1 MNRLCLALLLGSS
14 LSAPAF
20 AQSQSQTQTQTGV
33 DDANVVVVTGQR
45 PSNEASA
52 GTKTATPLAETPQSV
67 SVVTSSQI
75 VGLGLQ
81 NLNQALR
88 YVAGITPETRGS
100 SAEVYDLFKLRGF
113 DAPVYLDGMKMFSSA
128 SGYAAPQVDVSRLD
142 RFEVIKGPASVLY
155 GASSP
160 GGLVAQSSKLPID
173 KDLYGAV
180 AGTYG
185 SYDLYRVDAD
195 IGGRAGSDV
204 LWRVYGTANGAS
216 TQQKFGKRERQAISA
231 AVTAGAGS
239 STTFT
244 LLGAYSHDPYNGAY
258 SVFPAVGT
266 LIKNP
271 NGQLPTSFDG
281 GEAGN
286 RFSREQAAL
295 TYIFRHDFGGGW
307 ALRSSGRYQHVGSK
321 LGLIYTSGA
330 PTASDPTL
338 RTFDR
343 ASYSTRE
350 QLNNWTFDT
359 SITGSVRTG
368 PVRHELLFGADRQVS
383 HSDEVYAFG
392 TATPLNVYA
401 PIYGTI
407 AVPQTPEAIGGV
419 DTIDTRQ
426 RQQGVYGQDQMSLGG
441 LRLVVSGR
449 QDWVHTYQVGSTPR
463 DDQKLT
469 WRVAGLYVTPFGLA
483 PYASYSTSFEPQS
496 ATVELSTGGTG
507 PASPS
512 LGKQLE
518 LGAKYSVPGTPI
530 LLTAAWFRID
540 QTNVL
545 TSSADFTR
553 STQTGEVRSQ
563 GVEIEGN
570 APLGHGFTARAA
582 FSRQN
587 VKVTKDL
594 VAARIGKGLVTV
606 GKGGLSA
613 NLDWSPT
620 RGSLQGLTIGG
631 GVRHV
636 DSTYADVSAYDGIA
650 RNTPAYTLFDA
661 LIRYD
666 IERIVPS
673 LHGVTL
679 SINAANLFDK
689 KYLTSCFSNYNW
701 CWYGNRRTVQGTIGY
716 RF

>member
-1 MNRLCLALLLGSS
+1 MKRLCIALLLGTS
-14 LSAPAF
+14 LSEPAF
-20 AQSQSQTQTQTGV
+20 AQGRSGDEDS
-33 DDANVVVVTGQR
+33 NVVVVVGQR
-45 PSNEASA
+45 PRDEASA
-52 GTKTATPLAETPQSV
+52 GTKTATPLAQTPQSV
-67 SVVTSSQI
+67 SVVTSNQI

-81 NLNQALR
+81 NLGQALR
-88 YVAGITPETRGS
+88 YVAGVTPETRGS

-113 DAPVYLDGMKMFSSA
+113 DAPIYLDGLREFASP
-128 SGYAAPQVDVSRLD
+128 SGYAAPQIDVSRLD

-173 KDLYGAV
+173 KDLYGAI

-204 LWRVYGTANGAS
+204 LWRIYGTANGAS
-216 TQQKFGKRERQAISA
+216 TEQKFGKRERQAISA
-231 AVTAGAGS
+231 AATAGAGS

-244 LLGAYSHDPYNGAY
+244 LLGAYSHDPYNGTY
-258 SVFPAVGT
+258 SVFPTVGT
-266 LIKNP
+266 LIRNP
-271 NGQLPTSFDG
+271 NGQLPTTFDG
-281 GEAGN
+281 GESGN
-286 RFSREQAAL
+286 FFSREQAAL
-295 TYIFRHDFGGGW
+295 TYIFRHDFGNGW
-307 ALRSSGRYQHVGSK
+307 ALRSSGRYQNVSSK
-321 LGLIYTSGA
+321 LGLIYISGA

-338 RTFDR
+338 RTYDR

-359 SITGSVRTG
+359 SLTGSVQTG
-368 PVRHELLFGADRQVS
+368 PIKHALLLGTDRQVS
-383 HSDEVYAFG
+383 HSSEVSAFG
-392 TATPLNVYA
+392 SAPAINAYA

-407 AVPQTPEAIGGV
+407 AVPQTPETVGTTG
-419 DTIDTRQ
+419 TIDSRQ
-426 RQQGVYGQDQMSLGG
+426 RQQGLYGQDQMSIGG
-441 LRLVVSGR
+441 VRLTVSGR
-449 QDWVHTYQVGSTPR
+449 QDWVHTVQLGSAAR
-463 DDQKLT
+463 DDRKFT
-469 WRVAGLYVTPFGLA
+469 WRVGGLYVTPIGVA
-483 PYASYSTSFEPQS
+483 PYVSYATSFEPQS
-496 ATVELSTGGTG
+496 GAVQESNGTIG
-507 PASPS
+507 LAKPS

-518 LGAKYSVPGTPI
+518 VGAKYTMPGTPI

-545 TSSADFTR
+545 TSSADFSI
-553 STQTGEVRSQ
+553 STQTGAVRSQ
-563 GVEIEGN
+563 GVEIEGS
-570 APLGHGFTARAA
+570 APLGYGFSAHAA

-587 VKVTKDL
+587 VKVTEDL
-594 VAARIGKGLVTV
+594 VAARIGRGLVTV

-613 NLDWSPT
+613 NLEWSPVN
-620 RGSLQGLTIGG
+620 GKLQGMTIGG

-661 LIRYD
+661 LLRYD
-666 IERIVPS
+666 IERLVPS

-679 SINAANLFDK
+679 SVNAANIFDK
-689 KYLTSCFSNYNW
+689 KYLTSCYSNYNW